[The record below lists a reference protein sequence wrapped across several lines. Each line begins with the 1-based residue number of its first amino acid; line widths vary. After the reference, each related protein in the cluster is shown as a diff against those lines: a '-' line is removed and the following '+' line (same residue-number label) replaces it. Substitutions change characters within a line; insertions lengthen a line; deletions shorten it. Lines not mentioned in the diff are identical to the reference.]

1 MENNEKWLTI
11 FECARKISD
20 LKPWKKFNDIDF
32 FELRPYKKERIYISF
47 LGKGKQVYGVVFYR
61 GDEIVGVDEMSNLEY
76 IPTIQR
82 LRYQKCI
89 VCYFDRIEALTED
102 EVKVIDDLGINVKD
116 KTKHP
121 HFRVYNPKYL
131 PYMIEGNELD
141 FLFEI
146 FPILIEAL
154 DRFYSR
160 NLKPLFHLF
169 EVPVF
174 SQTKQGNWTLGIKS
188 LNIPSYPMKIADPT
202 LLNINNLKSKK
213 QLDYIIELDISYT
226 NEVIKG
232 ADNRPLHARLALIA
246 NAQSGEMLTY
256 KVVDPEEDNV
266 QVYVNEFIKF
276 INNFGLP
283 QLCVVRDSEAYFALL
298 HIAYLLGVNMSRSEE
313 LIAIDDF
320 IESMQ
325 EFKNKPFT
333 KLS

>member
-11 FECARKISD
+11 FDCANKILD

-32 FELRPYKKERIYISF
+32 FELRPYKKDRIYISF

-76 IPTIQR
+76 MPPIQR

-89 VCYFDRIEALTED
+89 VCYFDKIEELMDD
-102 EVKVIDDLGINVKD
+102 EVKIIDDLGINIKN
-116 KTKHP
+116 KTKYP

-131 PYMIEGNELD
+131 PYMIEENELN

-146 FPILIEAL
+146 FPILIEGL
-154 DRFYSR
+154 NRFYSR
-160 NLKPLFHLF
+160 SLKPMFHLF

-174 SQTKQGNWTLGIKS
+174 SQTKQSNWTLGVKS
-188 LNIPSYPMKIADPT
+188 FVIPSFPMKIADPT
-202 LLNINNLKSKK
+202 LFNIDNLKKK
-213 QLDYIIELDISYT
+213 KRLDYMIEMDIAYT
-226 NEVIKG
+226 NQVIDG
-232 ADNRPLHARLALIA
+232 TENRSLHARLALIA
-246 NAQSGEMLTY
+246 NIQSGTMLSY
-256 KVVDPEEDNV
+256 RVVVPEENNV

-283 QLCVVRDSEAYFALL
+283 QMCVVRDSEAYFALL
-298 HIAYLLGVNMSRSEE
+298 HITYLLGVNMNRYEE
-313 LIAIDDF
+313 LIVIDDF
-320 IESMQ
+320 IEGIE
-325 EFKNKPFT
+325 EFQNKPFS

>member
-11 FECARKISD
+11 FDCARKISD

-76 IPTIQR
+76 IPPIQR

-89 VCYFDRIEALTED
+89 VCYFDRIEELTDD
-102 EVKVIDDLGINVKD
+102 EVKIIDDLDINIKD
-116 KTKHP
+116 KTKYP

-131 PYMIEGNELD
+131 PYMIEEIELN
-141 FLFEI
+141 FLYEI
-146 FPILIEAL
+146 FPILIEGL
-154 DRFYSR
+154 NRFNSR
-160 NLKPLFHLF
+160 NLKPLFHLS

-188 LNIPSYPMKIADPT
+188 FIIPSYPMKIADPT
-202 LLNINNLKSKK
+202 IFNINNLKSKK
-213 QLDYIIELDISYT
+213 QLDYIIELDIAYT
-226 NEVIKG
+226 NQVIDGTENK
-232 ADNRPLHARLALIA
+232 PLHARLALIA
-246 NAQSGEMLTY
+246 SIQTGTMLSYRVIT
-256 KVVDPEEDNV
+256 PEEDNV

-298 HIAYLLGVNMSRSEE
+298 HIAYLLGVNMSRNEE
-313 LIAIDDF
+313 LIVIDDF
-320 IESMQ
+320 IDNLE
-325 EFKNKPFT
+325 EFQNKPVSR
-333 KLS
+333 LS